1 MIKKLFFKCR
11 EIWNKIAELEG
22 INNAQNFVKTTE
34 DNGDE
39 YIAVD
44 VHKNTSFVEGNSF
57 IFCY

>member
-1 MIKKLFFKCR
+1 MH
-11 EIWNKIAELEG
+11 
-22 INNAQNFVKTTE
+22 KTTE